1 MSLRDM
7 MRRHISGWMSLDG
20 PESDVVLS
28 SRIRLARNLRGCKF
42 PPRSTDAENKDVLA
56 KVEQVV
62 VQLIESRTPL
72 FKDGRWVRISELS
85 PIERQVL
92 VERHLVS
99 PQYVQE
105 VHARAVF
112 ISADE
117 TISVMVNEEDH
128 LRIQTMNAG
137 LRLTDSLSLA
147 SQVDDILEHSL
158 DYEYSER
165 LGYITTCPTNV
176 GTGMR
181 ASVML
186 HLPAL
191 ALANR
196 LQGILQAMSR
206 VGLVVR
212 GLYGEGTDSVGNI
225 VQLSNHVSLGCSEEE
240 IVDNLSAMTLQLI
253 NQERSAREALARDLR
268 IKLEDKI
275 HRSYGILTTARM
287 LSSHETMGLLS
298 DVKLG
303 IDLGMLEGVDPSA
316 FTELLVL
323 TRPAHLQ
330 EFIGTELTSEERD
343 VRRADLVRERLKID
357 RQKE

>member
-1 MSLRDM
+1 
-7 MRRHISGWMSLDG
+7 
-20 PESDVVLS
+20 
-28 SRIRLARNLRGCKF
+28 
-42 PPRSTDAENKDVLA
+42 
-56 KVEQVV
+56 
-62 VQLIESRTPL
+62 
-72 FKDGRWVRISELS
+72 
-85 PIERQVL
+85 
-92 VERHLVS
+92 
-99 PQYVQE
+99 
-105 VHARAVF
+105 
-112 ISADE
+112 
-117 TISVMVNEEDH
+117 
-128 LRIQTMNAG
+128 
-137 LRLTDSLSLA
+137 
-147 SQVDDILEHSL
+147 
-158 DYEYSER
+158 
-165 LGYITTCPTNV
+165 
-176 GTGMR
+176 
-181 ASVML
+181 ML

>member
-1 MSLRDM
+1 
-7 MRRHISGWMSLDG
+7 MRRHISGWMSSAG

-28 SRIRLARNLRGCKF
+28 SRVRLARNLKGRKF
-42 PPRSTDAENKDVLA
+42 PPRSTDAENREVLSE
-56 KVEQVV
+56 VEGVV
-62 VQLIESRTPL
+62 RRLVESGSPL
-72 FKDGRWVRISELS
+72 FKGGRWIRLEELS
-85 PIERQVL
+85 PIDRQVL

-105 VHARAVF
+105 PHNRAVF
-112 ISADE
+112 ISSDE
-117 TISVMVNEEDH
+117 IISIMVNEEDH
-128 LRIQTMNAG
+128 LRIQTINAG
-137 LRLTDSLSLA
+137 LRLRDSLALA
-147 SQVDDILEHSL
+147 NRVDDALEESL
-158 DYEYSER
+158 DYEFSER
-165 LGYITTCPTNV
+165 LGYITACPTNV

-196 LQGILQAMSR
+196 LQGVLQAMSR

-225 VQLSNHVSLGCSEEE
+225 IQLSNQVSLGCSEEE
-240 IVDNLSAMTLQLI
+240 IVDNLLSMTCQLVD
-253 NQERSAREALARDLR
+253 QERATREGLGRDLR
-268 IKLEDKI
+268 VKLEDKV
-275 HRSYGILTTARM
+275 HRSYGILSNARL
-287 LSSHETMGLLS
+287 LSSQETMDLLS

-303 IDLGMLEGVDPSA
+303 IDLGMVKGLDPSV
-316 FTELLVL
+316 FTELLIL

-330 EFIGTELTSEERD
+330 KFIGAELSPEERD

>member
-7 MRRHISGWMSLDG
+7 IRRHISGWMSLEG

-28 SRIRLARNLRGCKF
+28 SRIRLARNLKGRKF
-42 PPRSTDAENKDVLA
+42 PPRSTDAESKEVLS
-56 KVEQVV
+56 EIERVV
-62 VQLIESRTPL
+62 AQLIGSGSPL
-72 FKDGRWVRISELS
+72 FKDGRWVRMEELS

-99 PQYVQE
+99 PQYVQD
-105 VHARAVF
+105 VQNRAAF
-112 ISADE
+112 ISTDE
-117 TISVMVNEEDH
+117 TVSIMANEEDH
-128 LRIQTMNAG
+128 LRVQTINSG
-137 LRLTDSLSLA
+137 LRLADSLSFA
-147 SQVDDILEHSL
+147 SQVDDILEESL

-191 ALANR
+191 AIANR

-225 VQLSNHVSLGCSEEE
+225 VQLSNHVSLGVSEEE
-240 IVDNLSAMTLQLI
+240 TVDNLSAMTHQLI
-253 NQERSAREALARDLR
+253 GQERSAREALSRDLR
-268 IKLEDKI
+268 TRLEDKT
-275 HRSYGILTTARM
+275 HRSYGILANARV
-287 LSSHETMGLLS
+287 LSSHETLGLLS

-303 IDLGMLEGVDPSA
+303 IDLGMLNGVDPSV

-330 EFIGTELTSEERD
+330 KFIGTELSAEERD

-357 RQKE
+357 GQKE